1 MTSPSRS
8 PQKPF
13 TKRPVRWTTRP
24 GRFRSANARPWCSPS
39 ARCVRFARPSVRA
52 VAVVTAAGSAERF
65 GGKKLLTPIDG
76 EPLLDHTID
85 ALLDGGVA
93 EVIVV
98 VGKDGRT
105 ELERDVN
112 AMLDPRVRAVENPDP
127 SRGMFS
133 SIQEGVAQA
142 QGDAILV
149 MPGDMPF
156 VSPDTVRAVIETF
169 ERRPAIVSPRYR
181 GKRGHPIA
189 LPPSLRDEIRAADP
203 RTTLH
208 DVIHRHTEM
217 RVDVEVED
225 QGIVRDVDTAADL
238 RAPGR

>member
-1 MTSPSRS
+1 M
-8 PQKPF
+8 
-13 TKRPVRWTTRP
+13 
-24 GRFRSANARPWCSPS
+24 
-39 ARCVRFARPSVRA
+39 RA
-52 VAVVTAAGSAERF
+52 VAIVTAAGSAERF
-65 GGKKLLTPIDG
+65 GGKKLLTLIEG

-98 VGKDGRT
+98 VGKDARA

-133 SIQEGVAQA
+133 SIQEGAAQA

-156 VSPDTVRAVIETF
+156 VSPETVRAVIAAYEKK
-169 ERRPAIVSPRYR
+169 PAIVSPRYR
-181 GKRGHPIA
+181 GKRGHPVA
-189 LPPSLRDEIRAADP
+189 LPASLRDEIRAARP
-203 RTTLH
+203 GATLH
-208 DVIHRHTEM
+208 DVIHAHADIRID
-217 RVDVEVED
+217 VDVD
-225 QGIVRDVDTAADL
+225 DPGINHDVDRPEDL
-238 RAPGR
+238 PK

>member
-1 MTSPSRS
+1 M
-8 PQKPF
+8 
-13 TKRPVRWTTRP
+13 
-24 GRFRSANARPWCSPS
+24 
-39 ARCVRFARPSVRA
+39 RA

-98 VGKDGRT
+98 VGKDARA

-112 AMLDPRVRAVENPDP
+112 AMLDPRVRAVENPNP
-127 SRGMFS
+127 ARGMFS

-142 QGDAILV
+142 QGDAILI

-156 VSPDTVRAVIETF
+156 VSPETVRAVIAAYEKK
-169 ERRPAIVSPRYR
+169 PAIISPRYR
-181 GKRGHPIA
+181 GKRGHPVA
-189 LPPSLRDEIRAADP
+189 LPAFLRDEIRAAAP
-203 RTTLH
+203 GATLH
-208 DVIHRHTEM
+208 DVIHAHSDIRID
-217 RVDVEVED
+217 VDVEDPGINRDIDKPED
-225 QGIVRDVDTAADL
+225 LTG
-238 RAPGR
+238 

>member
-1 MTSPSRS
+1 M
-8 PQKPF
+8 
-13 TKRPVRWTTRP
+13 
-24 GRFRSANARPWCSPS
+24 
-39 ARCVRFARPSVRA
+39 RA

-98 VGKDGRT
+98 VGKDGRA

-156 VSPDTVRAVIETF
+156 VSPETVRAVIAAY
-169 ERRPAIVSPRYR
+169 ERKPSIVSPRYR
-181 GKRGHPIA
+181 GKRGHPVA
-189 LPPSLRDEIRAADP
+189 LPASLRDEIREARAGS
-203 RTTLH
+203 TLH
-208 DVIHRHTEM
+208 DVIHAHEEM
-217 RVDVEVED
+217 RSDVDVDDRGV
-225 QGIVRDVDTAADL
+225 IHDVDRIDDL
-238 RAPGR
+238 TRGGD